1 MPTREYASSG
11 VSIPFQAHSFSI
23 APFYHTGPSQLETAK
38 HNLGLIK
45 KLDLATQANISTGKE
60 EHTSVRTLRIAAR
73 MFIFGK
79 LPSGR
84 GSSQFFNRVK
94 TP

>member
-1 MPTREYASSG
+1 L
-11 VSIPFQAHSFSI
+11 VK
-23 APFYHTGPSQLETAK
+23 QLKRLKITEK
-38 HNLGLIK
+38 P
-45 KLDLATQANISTGKE
+45 STGKQ

-94 TP
+94 TPWSRNSV